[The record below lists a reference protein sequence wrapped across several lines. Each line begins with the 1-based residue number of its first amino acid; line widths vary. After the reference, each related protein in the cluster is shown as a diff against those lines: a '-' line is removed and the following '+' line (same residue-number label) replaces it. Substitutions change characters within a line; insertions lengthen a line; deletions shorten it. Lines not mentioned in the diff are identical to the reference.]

1 MDALLTTVLAAHGGL
16 DRWSTVHTLSVRL
29 SLGGPFWSLKGWPD
43 LLVDETIDLDA
54 RREHLVYTPFTA
66 PNRHSVFDVDS
77 ERVTIQTT
85 SGTIVEQRIDPR
97 ASFAGYDLSTRWV

>member
-54 RREHLVYTPFTA
+54 RREHLVYTPFTC
-66 PNRHSVFDVDS
+66 
-77 ERVTIQTT
+77 T
-85 SGTIVEQRIDPR
+85 
-97 ASFAGYDLSTRWV
+97 GYLGYPFEKISSLKGRFWDCD